1 MIRRLLWRAR
11 LLFLR
16 FLGREPP
23 RLAILVPP
31 SPEEVRRRL
40 HDRLFQVARRMRLPV
55 LPYPAQKMV
64 HEGTPCAGQYRH
76 GAIRYVRIHEGYLD
90 CPWVLAH
97 EIGHARVCAGGYR
110 AHAESDADR
119 EALAICRQLL
129 LPHELAV
136 VEGEMRAALDGSGTT
151 PARTS

>member
-1 MIRRLLWRAR
+1 
-11 LLFLR
+11 
-16 FLGREPP
+16 
-23 RLAILVPP
+23 
-31 SPEEVRRRL
+31 
-40 HDRLFQVARRMRLPV
+40 MRLPV
-55 LPYPAQKMV
+55 IPYAPDKMV
-64 HEGTPCAGQYRH
+64 HEGAPCAGQYRH